1 MSART
6 AHPSATRT
14 TVPSTLRLAQ
24 GLYNKHPD
32 AWVRND
38 GPEVSK
44 KHDELFSQLYI
55 LTGHSTYTNEW
66 NVIDHEYYEDGRFRC
81 VCSKCNLYDIYIIEH
96 IHTKHKVLIGSECVK
111 QFGDDRLNTDVKAY
125 KRGNKCSEGNII
137 KDLRTATGRKR
148 FCDIDGCICSYPK
161 CTDCNSFE
169 DQCVCI
175 RCDNCAKI
183 TRNCGCVTCK
193 MCEQK
198 MKARS
203 IDFCTG
209 CENKL
214 RWCKICKIKKHA
226 VKWSQCFTCSP
237 AEQARRAQQKR
248 FLEQQL
254 ADQERRAEEARVL
267 EQQLADQERRV
278 EQDLADQERRVEQ
291 DLADQERRE
300 RREAQNAER
309 TKKNAVERAEAREKL
324 READK
329 KHLEEL
335 NSARLAKL
343 RLSPSN

>member
-24 GLYNKHPD
+24 GLYKKYPD

-66 NVIDHEYYEDGRFRC
+66 NVIDHEYYEDGNFRC
-81 VCSKCNLYDIYIIEH
+81 VCSKCNLYNIYIIEH
-96 IHTKHKVLIGSECVK
+96 IHTNHKVLIGSECVI
-111 QFGDDRLNTDVKAY
+111 QFGDDRLNSDMKAY

-137 KDLRTATGRKR
+137 KDLRTATGRNG
-148 FCDIDGCICSYPK
+148 FCDIDGCRCSYPK

-169 DQCVCI
+169 DKCVCI

-193 MCEQK
+193 CCKQK
-198 MKARS
+198 MQPRF
-203 IDFCTG
+203 IEFCIG
-209 CENKL
+209 CENKI
-214 RWCKICKIKKHA
+214 RFCKICGIRKHA
-226 VKWSQCFTCSP
+226 VKYSQCYNCNP
-237 AEQARRAQQKR
+237 AEQERRARQAR

-254 ADQERRAEEARVL
+254 ADHERRAEEARVL
-267 EQQLADQERRV
+267 EQQRIADH
-278 EQDLADQERRVEQ
+278 
-291 DLADQERRE
+291 ERRE
-300 RREAQNAER
+300 RREAENAER

-324 READK
+324 REAEK